1 MNEQEPTPDNQ
12 YISVP
17 CSNCGSEMV
26 YDPKSQGLL
35 CHHCGHTADLPKASN
50 RIIERSMSE
59 AFSLSNQPTG
69 FAVETKLF
77 HCNNCGAETAVD
89 PDVVHFECPF
99 CNSKNVNESAFDQ
112 KMIRPAGVLP
122 FKITK
127 ESAMDAFTS
136 WIGKGFFRPSKLA
149 KAARAEGI
157 HGVYLPFWTYDAHTA
172 SNWRAEAGHHYY
184 ETESYTD
191 GDGNPQTR
199 QVQKTRWVSASG
211 YYEQDFDDVLII
223 ASHGL
228 KQKDVDKITPFEF
241 DELVNYDSRF
251 ILGLES
257 EVYQKDVH
265 EGYKDADKVMD
276 AEIRSQIVRRIP
288 GDTHRNLRVNTRKD
302 NITFKHILL
311 PIWVS
316 AYQFKGKTFRFM
328 VNGQTGKISGKKPTS
343 WGKVIAAIAIGAG
356 LIGGLIWFLTR

>member
-1 MNEQEPTPDNQ
+1 MNEQDPNAQTQ

-17 CSNCGSEMV
+17 CPSCGSEMLF
-26 YDPKSQGLL
+26 DPKTQGLV
-35 CHHCGHTADLPKASN
+35 CNHCGNEEELPSASDL
-50 RIIERSMSE
+50 IIERSMSE
-59 AFSLSNQPTG
+59 AFSLENQPTG

-77 HCNNCGAETAVD
+77 HCNSCGAETAVG
-89 PDVVHFECPF
+89 PDVVNFDCPF
-99 CNSKNVNESAFDQ
+99 CNSTNVNESAFNE

-127 ESAMDAFTS
+127 ESAMDSFTG

-172 SNWRAEAGHHYY
+172 SDWRADAGHHYY
-184 ETESYTD
+184 ETESYQD
-191 GDGNPQTR
+191 EEGNTQTK
-199 QVQKTRWVSASG
+199 QVQKTRWVPANG
-211 YYEQDFDDVLII
+211 YYEQNFDDILVI
-223 ASHGL
+223 ASQGL

-241 DELVNYDSRF
+241 EELVNYDSRF

-265 EGYKDADKVMD
+265 EGYKDADEIMD
-276 AEIRSQIVRRIP
+276 DEIRSQITKRIP
-288 GDTHRNLRVNTRKD
+288 GDTHRNLRVNTHKD
-302 NITFKHILL
+302 RITFKHILL

-328 VNGQTGKISGKKPTS
+328 VNGQTGKISGKKPTA